1 MVESKRRRRL
11 SHRSCR
17 DWFPTSSWM
26 RATLAS
32 TLREVLSRSNLL
44 VFRSLFECLDQYK
57 CTKGGSSSARKQIS
71 LSNFSHLKH
80 AWVPYALRSSLYLYL
95 EYANES
101 ARMQMLRADAHYAFS
116 QTTGKDLRRKRER
129 KQGPRMDSQ
138 SKWAHAFIEQINSE
152 WRGGKDE
159 LSSSDFKI
167 SFRKLDGRFSAS
179 EQPASGIRI

>member
-95 EYANES
+95 TRMR
-101 ARMQMLRADAHYAFS
+101 ARGCRCLERTR
-116 QTTGKDLRRKRER
+116 TTLSLKQQEKTFGGKEKER
-129 KQGPRMDSQ
+129 KQGPR
-138 SKWAHAFIEQINSE
+138 AVSE
-152 WRGGKDE
+152 SRQKACE
-159 LSSSDFKI
+159 CLV
-167 SFRKLDGRFSAS
+167 
-179 EQPASGIRI
+179 